1 MSYADIT
8 YAVQDGVGLLTLNKP
23 EKLNAM
29 SWNTWAEMETV
40 WAEAQTDDATKV
52 VVITGAGRGFS
63 AGTDLTDTSGAGG
76 GAQGGEAMHA
86 RPYAGR
92 NHLLR
97 SRHRGTEQ
105 LYNLQKPTIAAVNG
119 ACVGAGLSLALAC
132 DIRIAAEAAR
142 FSAIFVKRAINADT
156 GSSWFLPRLVGAEQA
171 MRMLFTG
178 EMVPAEKA
186 LAMGLVS
193 EVVPT
198 EAVVER
204 ALELGGEIARG
215 PSVAIE
221 IMKRLVRES
230 GEGSLGRHAELEEYL
245 QRIAQGTE
253 DVVEGRE
260 SFLEKRDPV
269 FRGR

>member
-8 YAVQDGVGLLTLNKP
+8 YAVEDGVGTLTLNKP
-23 EKLNAM
+23 DKLNAL
-29 SWNTWAEMETV
+29 SWNTWAELESV
-40 WAEAQTDDATKV
+40 WAEAQIDDATKV

-63 AGTDLTDTSGAGG
+63 AGTDLTATPDA
-76 GAQGGEAMHA
+76 ELHP
-86 RPYAGR
+86 RPHPGR
-92 NHLLR
+92 MGRLRTRHL
-97 SRHRGTEQ
+97 GTEQ

-119 ACVGAGLSLALAC
+119 VCVGAGLSLALAC

-156 GSSWFLPRLVGAEQA
+156 GSSWFLPRVVGSEQA
-171 MRMLFTG
+171 LRMLFTG

-186 LAMGLVS
+186 LSMGLVS

-198 EAVVER
+198 EEVLER
-204 ALELGGEIARG
+204 AQELAGEIARG

-221 IMKRLVRES
+221 IMKRMVRES
-230 GEGSLGRHAELEEYL
+230 GTNSLGQHIELEEYL
-245 QRIAQGTE
+245 QGITRETE
-253 DVVEGRE
+253 DVAEGRR
-260 SFLEKRDPV
+260 SFLEKREPV